1 MGFTFSELLVKP
13 SVLSACDGIRV
24 NALQSGHGLFVEGV
38 REGGLCGSVSVFD
51 VLLELLRVS
60 YGSRSRLTKLCRTT
74 RREKKSI
81 TTQRE
86 ATQICGSVR
95 ALGFTVF
102 LLHLLN
108 LGEEALERVIGSWQH
123 VIQPS
128 LPSKPE

>member
-1 MGFTFSELLVKP
+1 VGFTFSELLVKL

-24 NALQSGHGLFVEGV
+24 NTLQSGHGLFVEGV

-86 ATQICGSVR
+86 ATQSCGEC
-95 ALGFTVF
+95 T
-102 LLHLLN
+102 
-108 LGEEALERVIGSWQH
+108 RVAF
-123 VIQPS
+123 
-128 LPSKPE
+128 